1 MRLEVGSFHIN
12 HVEFGARTAVDG
24 GTLVVNREEVRRL
37 VVEDSHFADVQ
48 VHLVRPGE
56 AIRIINA
63 KDAVEPRWKVAGPG
77 GVFPGFVSAPTTV
90 GEGRTHRLAGVAV
103 LEVAQPVPGEQTHF
117 REQILDM
124 SGPGA
129 EFSPFAQTLNVALE
143 FTPHPSLFPS
153 ASVDVKDVL
162 GGTNEAEAYNRA
174 TTLACLKVAAYLA
187 RATAERQ
194 PDEVETFELTPCAPE
209 LPRVACLYHHQATY
223 LYGAKIALPLG
234 TLVHPNEVFDG
245 AMVGWRQAYRA
256 TYWDQN
262 NQAMRELYR
271 AHGKSVNFVS
281 CVLFYDITPER
292 EQKERVGSAAAKLAR
307 LLGAQ
312 GALVL
317 GINGSNYAIDTML
330 AIEECEKLGIKTTLI
345 YLDVGDGPDDPGF
358 VHATPEAD
366 AIVCIGSRDRKVTLP
381 PTAKVIGGR
390 RLANS
395 AADPQG
401 QLTVNMRDIHSAC
414 SNQGFSRQTTRFY

>member
-1 MRLEVGSFHIN
+1 MRLEVGSFHISRI
-12 HVEFGARTAVDG
+12 EFGVRTGVDD
-24 GTLVVNREEVRRL
+24 GTLVVNKEEVRRL
-37 VVEDSHFADVQ
+37 VLEDSHFADVQ
-48 VHLVRPGE
+48 VHLARPGE
-56 AIRIINA
+56 LVRIINA
-63 KDAVEPRWKVAGPG
+63 KDAVEPRWKVDGPG

-90 GEGRTHRLAGVAV
+90 GEGRTHRLGGVAV
-103 LEVAQPVPGEQTHF
+103 LEVAEPVPGEQIHF

-129 EFSPFAQTLNVALE
+129 EFSPFAQTLNVAIE

-153 ASVDVKDVL
+153 ASVDAKDVL
-162 GGTNEAEAYNRA
+162 GGTSEAEAYNRA

-187 RATAERQ
+187 RATAEQR
-194 PDEVETFELTPCAPE
+194 PDEVETFELTPCPPE
-209 LPRVACLYHHQATY
+209 LPRVACLYHSQVAY
-223 LYGAKIALPLG
+223 VYGAKIPLPLG
-234 TLVHPNEVFDG
+234 TLIHPNEAFDG
-245 AMVGWRQAYRA
+245 ALVGWRQAYRA

-271 AHGKSVNFVS
+271 AHGKSVNFVG
-281 CVLFYDITPER
+281 CVLFYDTTPER

-330 AIEECEKLGIKTTLI
+330 AIQECERLGIKTTLI
-345 YLDVGDGPDDPGF
+345 YLDVGYGPDDPGF

-381 PTAKVIGGR
+381 PTQKVIGGR
-390 RLANS
+390 RLATS
-395 AADPQG
+395 DADPRG
-401 QLTVNMRDIHSAC
+401 ELTVNVRDIHTSC